1 MDRRSHALHR
11 VFGLAIAALFS
22 EAAALADVVDLKD
35 GSRVEGTLRFCDEE
49 SCSIDKRRIERAQI
63 VTITLRTL
71 SPRPA
76 LREPGVILTDG
87 TTRSGVFTGLTLG
100 YVEVGGKEID
110 RETVA
115 VIVVAPPPAQDVL
128 IGPDASQRRGAITLC
143 NAASCTLDGVVVA
156 FQNIRWI
163 GLGAN
168 EETPPL
174 APDADL
180 VFVRDQQ
187 TVTAR
192 LSALDDHT
200 VRTTHGSFP
209 RNDVTWIR
217 LASPRDDVTTAGG
230 FGAPPDRPNR
240 PTSAP
245 SPVPQA
251 PPPSAAPPS
260 GNARRGGLWT
270 GKMEGRGWG
279 TSDDVF
285 SDLRITVD
293 VRMREYLYPL
303 IVIKDGKV
311 KTIGTMSLLEPEGTV
326 VHNVVRCRSPYI
338 RCWGEGATTVTIA
351 RGEQGRGHPSTIIR
365 KTGSDSMQQTHGYDI
380 PQGAAYYMLGIDA
393 AATTYP
399 VTYLN
404 PQATHQDFSLLVW
417 LAGTHPLAPPTV
429 GADNQIRYLQDGK
442 MIGSYT
448 ARGTGAYPHISLSW
462 AVCPENVPCPPPP
475 PLSEG
480 GSSPTP
486 PACSESPQL
495 DFAKLCRDQLAR
507 QLAELQPI
515 LAEYTRRQKMADQ
528 LWPDFKWAAAQCAAW
543 KAAELALNTALG
555 QASEDLGAAGEN
567 ADKVREILKAMIEG
581 DYGGLVVD
589 AGLWEENPDFKSA
602 LENTNKFIGYL
613 EKAGTIA
620 DLLARNLN
628 GVQGA
633 VMDSCLGAV
642 TPELH
647 LKAQKFVELSKDAAS
662 FYAEK
667 VAPAKNN
674 IRSRMLECQQKD
686 HDAWKACRDA
696 ATCRGETSNVCGPD
710 PMP

>member
-1 MDRRSHALHR
+1 MAARSRALHR
-11 VFGLAIAALFS
+11 VFGLAIATLFS

-49 SCSIDKRRIERAQI
+49 SCSIDKRKIERAQI
-63 VTITLRTL
+63 LTITLRAL
-71 SPRPA
+71 SPRPP

-87 TTRSGVFTGLTLG
+87 STRSGVFTALTLG
-100 YVEVGGKEID
+100 YVEVGAATPSTPI
-110 RETVA
+110 
-115 VIVVAPPPAQDVL
+115 PP
-128 IGPDASQRRGAITLC
+128 
-143 NAASCTLDGVVVA
+143 
-156 FQNIRWI
+156 
-163 GLGAN
+163 
-168 EETPPL
+168 
-174 APDADL
+174 
-180 VFVRDQQ
+180 
-187 TVTAR
+187 
-192 LSALDDHT
+192 
-200 VRTTHGSFP
+200 
-209 RNDVTWIR
+209 
-217 LASPRDDVTTAGG
+217 
-230 FGAPPDRPNR
+230 
-240 PTSAP
+240 P

-251 PPPSAAPPS
+251 PPPAAAPPS

-270 GKMEGRGWG
+270 GTMEARGWG

-303 IVIKDGKV
+303 IIVKDGKV
-311 KTIGTMSLLEPEGTV
+311 KNIGTLSLLEPEGTV
-326 VHNVVRCRSPYI
+326 VHNVVRCRSAYMT
-338 RCWGEGATTVTIA
+338 CWGEGATTVTIA
-351 RGEQGRGHPSTIIR
+351 LGQQGRGHPSWIIH

-380 PQGAAYYMLGIDA
+380 PQGAAHYMLGIDA
-393 AATTYP
+393 AGTTYP
-399 VTYLN
+399 VTY
-404 PQATHQDFSLLVW
+404 QAATTTHEDFSLLVW
-417 LAGTHPLAPPTV
+417 SAGTHPLMPPTF
-429 GADNQIRYLQDGK
+429 GDDQIRYLQGGK

-448 ARGTGAYPHISLSW
+448 ARGTGAYPQISLSW
-462 AVCPENVPCPPPP
+462 SVCPENVPCPPPP
-475 PLSEG
+475 QIPDG

-486 PACSESPQL
+486 PECSERPQL

-507 QLAELQPI
+507 QFGQLQPI

-543 KAAELALNTALG
+543 KVAELALNTALG

-567 ADKVREILKAMIEG
+567 ADKVQEILKAMIEG
-581 DYGGLVVD
+581 DYGGLVLD
-589 AGLWEENPDFKSA
+589 AGLWEENPEFKSA

-613 EKAGTIA
+613 EKAGSLA
-620 DLLARNLN
+620 DLLSKNLT

-633 VMDSCLGAV
+633 VVDSCLGAV

-674 IRSRMLECQQKD
+674 IRSQMLECLQKD
-686 HDAWKACRDA
+686 HEAWKACRDA

-710 PMP
+710 PMQ